1 MTFRTQI
8 FLPDE
13 WADAL
18 KHLAE
23 ERGAPVGVVARQA
36 VIEWLR
42 EWTAR
47 EGYPRTSLTRAAE
60 EPAPYGNS
68 EPE

>member
-47 EGYPRTSLTRAAE
+47 ESYPHAARTRAADA
-60 EPAPYGNS
+60 PAPYDAS
-68 EPE
+68 DPE